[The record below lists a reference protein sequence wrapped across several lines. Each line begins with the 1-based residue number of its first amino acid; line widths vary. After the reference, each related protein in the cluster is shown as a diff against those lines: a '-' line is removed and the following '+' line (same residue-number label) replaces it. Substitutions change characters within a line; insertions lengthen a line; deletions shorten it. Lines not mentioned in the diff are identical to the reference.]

1 MAKKDAKKKKD
12 EPADLPDF
20 AESLR
25 HTFERAFQMYSE
37 TTGERTRAV
46 IDEMAGAAARIRESL
61 QHVGAAD
68 EVAGLRR
75 EVEALS
81 RRVAALE
88 AAKPSPPTRRASTGA
103 AAKPAARSTAA
114 KGRSRAQRGPSSPA

>member
-1 MAKKDAKKKKD
+1 MAKKDSKKKKD
-12 EPADLPDF
+12 EPQDLPDF

-25 HTFERAFQMYSE
+25 HTFERAFQTYSE

-61 QHVGAAD
+61 QNVGVAD
-68 EVAGLRR
+68 EIAGLRR

-81 RRVAALE
+81 KRVAALE
-88 AAKPSPPTRRASTGA
+88 AAKPAATTRRTSTSTA
-103 AAKPAARSTAA
+103 RKPATRSKSSSTR
-114 KGRSRAQRGPSSPA
+114 RSSSSSS